1 MVLFMGYRPQT
12 GSPKSGGRGH
22 QRSPHEK
29 KKAKGKKHRSSGKYL
44 LEETHVPTSEE
55 VVEKTLGRLRSLG
68 NQTFAV
74 FPFSVYFD
82 DWLVNLKDALI
93 AFESSPNIAVD
104 EQFLKER
111 SQALANVERA
121 LEERRREESSLEEA
135 VKRLSDSKIL
145 LEQIEEEYAARV
157 RALEGRKNSEIAR
170 LRATIADLKGELD
183 DLARVK
189 AGLFRAISKKAKGQ
203 KEAEV
208 TQKLNAAQSELE
220 LTVRNFNA
228 EQESLRNEYEQKK
241 QPVVAQIRDCEK
253 KNERMEIDDSLED
266 RRLVC
271 EALVNAVNAFLQR
284 KTF

>member
-12 GSPKSGGRGH
+12 GSPKSGGRWR

-44 LEETHVPTSEE
+44 FEETHVPTPEE

-111 SQALANVERA
+111 SQVLANVERA
-121 LEERRREESSLEEA
+121 LEERRRGESSLEEA
-135 VKRLSDSKIL
+135 VKRLSDSKTL
-145 LEQIEEEYAARV
+145 LEQIEEEYAARI

-170 LRATIADLKGELD
+170 LRDNITDLKGELD
-183 DLARVK
+183 DLARMR
-189 AGLFRAISKKAKGQ
+189 AGLFRAISKRAKAQ

-208 TQKLNAAQSELE
+208 TQKLNDAQSELE
-220 LTVRNFNA
+220 LTMRNFNA
-228 EQESLRNEYEQKK
+228 EQISLRNECEQKK
-241 QPVVAQIRDCEK
+241 QPVITQIRDCEK
-253 KNERMEIDDSLED
+253 KNERMVADDSLED
-266 RRLVC
+266 RRLAC